1 MAYLESRQRA
11 TTSLLVL
18 RRAGGSSSGTGSGT
32 LIAII
37 CFLALGL
44 LATAVGFVLVKRCFR
59 PKQPKE
65 QQPRTFVGDQVA

>member
-18 RRAGGSSSGTGSGT
+18 RRAGGSGTGSGT